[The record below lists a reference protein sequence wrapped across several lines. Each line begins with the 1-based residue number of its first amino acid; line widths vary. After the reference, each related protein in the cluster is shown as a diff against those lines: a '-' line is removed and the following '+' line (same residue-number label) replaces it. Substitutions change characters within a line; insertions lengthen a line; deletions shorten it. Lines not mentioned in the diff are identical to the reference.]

1 MTDEPVAIIVGQDAG
16 TVGALVADLQARGVR
31 AGAFIGDAERDRDA
45 LVEMITELYGGRAD
59 PS

>member
-1 MTDEPVAIIVGQDAG
+1 MTDQPIAIIVGHDPS

-45 LVEMITELYGGRAD
+45 LVEMITELYGGRAVPD
-59 PS
+59 